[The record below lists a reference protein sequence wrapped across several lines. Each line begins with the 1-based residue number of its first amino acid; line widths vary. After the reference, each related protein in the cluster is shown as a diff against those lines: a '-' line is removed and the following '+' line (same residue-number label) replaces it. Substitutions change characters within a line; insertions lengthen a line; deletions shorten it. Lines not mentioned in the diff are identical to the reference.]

1 VLVEGDSAAAGV
13 ARRDAF
19 FVRDCLGPK
28 NIAIGESLMIGG
40 GPCVFCFLFFGVCA
54 HEYIITILV
63 FAEKD

>member
-28 NIAIGESLMIGG
+28 NVAIGEGLMIGV
-40 GPCVFCFLFFGVCA
+40 GPGALCFLFFGVRA
-54 HEYIITILV
+54 HKNIITILV